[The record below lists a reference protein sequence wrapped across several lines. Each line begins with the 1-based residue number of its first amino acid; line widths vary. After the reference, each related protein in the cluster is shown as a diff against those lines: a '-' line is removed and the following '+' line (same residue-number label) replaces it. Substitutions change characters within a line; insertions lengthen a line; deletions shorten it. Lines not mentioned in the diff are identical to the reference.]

1 MATAALAHPYGTPV
15 YHLINIRSSASGGF
29 EGLIRGPG
37 ISGPGVCY
45 WCDSE
50 DELKSLVENLNLSY
64 STGKEVAHW
73 RRFGVIPDGS
83 FAKVSRAGRPRSADL
98 HRS

>member
-1 MATAALAHPYGTPV
+1 MEEPV

-29 EGLIRGPG
+29 EGLIGGPG
-37 ISGPGVCY
+37 ISGPGVRY

-50 DELKSLVENLNLSY
+50 DELKTLVENLNLSY

-73 RRFGVIPDGS
+73 RRASFPTGVSPNYP
-83 FAKVSRAGRPRSADL
+83 GRPGRVQPISAK
-98 HRS
+98 RRNCFSPAN